1 MEVPLHFTNAEKSPG
16 VKDQGGV
23 VSHVLNE
30 IDITCFP
37 DDLPEFIEVDLG
49 NLSVGN
55 SIHARDLKLP
65 KGVELALKKDENPV
79 VATVVVPQL
88 VTEEEEAAAA
98 AAAVAPSEIPTT
110 EQAAEPKE
118 GEAAEGE
125 KGEKPAAA
133 KAATRLPTKAR
144 KKRSKPPRDT
154 ARCWARQPGQGVR
167 AHPPQRRLLARGA
180 LCAGKR
186 RRAAQRPEVQGARRK
201 APRRRLASSSAV
213 LHESFRAAGAD
224 ARRLFRIK
232 PEEVLVVHDEL
243 DFPPGTVRLKQGG
256 GIAGHNGLKDI
267 SQRLATH
274 DYWLRLGVGKPPAV
288 PKAVTTCCKS
298 RRRTSAPRSTRRS
311 IDCAYAANPFR

>member
-1 MEVPLHFTNAEKSPG
+1 MVG
-16 VKDQGGV
+16 
-23 VSHVLNE
+23 HVLNE

-133 KAATRLPTKAR
+133 KGGDKAADKGE
-144 KKRSKPPRDT
+144 KKEK
-154 ARCWARQPGQGVR
+154 
-167 AHPPQRRLLARGA
+167 
-180 LCAGKR
+180 K
-186 RRAAQRPEVQGARRK
+186 
-201 APRRRLASSSAV
+201 
-213 LHESFRAAGAD
+213 
-224 ARRLFRIK
+224 
-232 PEEVLVVHDEL
+232 
-243 DFPPGTVRLKQGG
+243 
-256 GIAGHNGLKDI
+256 
-267 SQRLATH
+267 
-274 DYWLRLGVGKPPAV
+274 
-288 PKAVTTCCKS
+288 
-298 RRRTSAPRSTRRS
+298 
-311 IDCAYAANPFR
+311 